1 MSDREDRLRS
11 LLDKV
16 RHKRPDERTTRAA
29 EALDRIRT
37 ASGTTAATQSRS
49 APPEHVQPSVP
60 AQVHSSAPPTVPP
73 TPFPSSVPTQLPDSP
88 LPEPLTSPTLD
99 SPTRYSSQ
107 PPRVERPLSVGPR
120 TRSIGS
126 SSSAPSGAS
135 SSAPS
140 GASSSA
146 PSGASSSAPSGAS
159 SSAPSG
165 ASSSA
170 PSGASSSAPSGA
182 SSSAPSGAT
191 RPPAGGSQSR
201 RPEAIRPQS
210 VAPTGQPVLY
220 ATDPPEFPRPKT
232 FGDLL
237 ELTLSLR
244 PR

>member
-146 PSGASSSAPSGAS
+146 PSGA
-159 SSAPSG
+159 
-165 ASSSA
+165 
-170 PSGASSSAPSGA
+170 
-182 SSSAPSGAT
+182 T